1 MSKKTFIITALVAWS
16 LFLVFACS
24 VNEQNKVVD
33 SVASRFDS
41 KSLKVQ
47 ETSNTK
53 KLRGQVIYLP
63 VYSNIPYSDH
73 GRKFDLNAFIAVHNT
88 DLTNTLKIT
97 RVLFFDN
104 EGQLVSNYLTN
115 EVILQPLGATNF
127 YVPEKDKSGTGANFI
142 VEWVADTLISEPLI
156 ESVMIGLTG
165 GQGVS
170 FTSVG
175 RIIREA
181 K

>member
-1 MSKKTFIITALVAWS
+1 MSKKTFIITALTGLS
-16 LFLVFACS
+16 LLLVNGCS
-24 VNEQNKVVD
+24 VNEQNKEFARIT
-33 SVASRFDS
+33 SGFDA
-41 KSLKVQ
+41 KSLIVQ
-47 ETSNTK
+47 ENSGTK
-53 KLRGQVIYLP
+53 KIRGQVLYLP
-63 VYSNIPYSDH
+63 IYSNIPYSDH
-73 GRKFDLNAFIAVHNT
+73 DRKFDLNAFIAVHNT

-97 RVLFFDN
+97 KVMYFDN
-104 EGQLVSNYLTN
+104 DGKLVSDYLTKDA
-115 EVILQPLGATNF
+115 ILQPLGAINF

-142 VEWVADTLISEPLI
+142 VEWVADTLINEPLI

-170 FTSVG
+170 FSSVG